1 MLLIVIHIEL
11 LLDTVCHQT
20 VMLLV
25 AVMLIRDDLPR
36 DHRLKLRNGPSLGRV
51 CHKVVMLLVSRHAY
65 WG

>member
-1 MLLIVIHIEL
+1 MPGPPHEL
-11 LLDTVCHQT
+11 KTPALSPTRVPGL
-20 VMLLV
+20 

-51 CHKVVMLLVSRHAY
+51 CHEVVMLLVSRHAY